1 MPAGTGDHRSTID
14 GWLAVDVGAGGPES
28 IDATYRFGLG
38 LRAGWT
44 RAPFQSGGRRRPSRW
59 PPVGAGR
66 TEERRL
72 VERAP
77 DELEVD
83 GEAGA

>member
-1 MPAGTGDHRSTID
+1 MLAGTGDHRSTVD
-14 GWLAVDVGAGGPES
+14 GWLPVDVGAGGPES
-28 IDATYRFGLG
+28 IDATYRFVSTEGRLDACPLLRVAGGAGPVGGL
-38 LRAGWT
+38 L
-44 RAPFQSGGRRRPSRW
+44 
-59 PPVGAGR
+59 VGAGR
-66 TEERRL
+66 TEKRRL